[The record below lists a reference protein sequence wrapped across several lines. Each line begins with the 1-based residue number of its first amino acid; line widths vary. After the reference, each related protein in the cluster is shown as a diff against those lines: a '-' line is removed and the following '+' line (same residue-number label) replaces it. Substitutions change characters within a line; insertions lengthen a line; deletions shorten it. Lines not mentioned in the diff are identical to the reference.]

1 MPEERGAQH
10 VDVEKI
16 KQALVTAG
24 MLKSTSV
31 KGGEEEKVRAELAR
45 NHIDQPA
52 WSFTII
58 CHSHHYC
65 IIVKQS

>member
-1 MPEERGAQH
+1 MSKERDAEH

-24 MLKSTSV
+24 VLKSISV
-31 KGGEEEKVRAELAR
+31 KGAEEEKFRAELAR
-45 NHIDQPA
+45 NHVDQPA

-58 CHSHHYC
+58 CHSQHYC
-65 IIVKQS
+65 IVVKKS

>member
-1 MPEERGAQH
+1 MSKESDAEH

-24 MLKSTSV
+24 VLKSISV
-31 KGGEEEKVRAELAR
+31 KGAEEDRLRAELAR
-45 NHIDQPA
+45 NHVDQPA

-58 CHSHHYC
+58 CHSQHYC
-65 IIVKQS
+65 IIVKKS

>member
-1 MPEERGAQH
+1 MSAEKGTEH

-24 MLKSTSV
+24 LLKSTSV
-31 KGGEEEKVRAELAR
+31 KGGDEDKLRAELAR
-45 NHIDQPA
+45 NHVDQPA

-58 CHSHHYC
+58 CHSQHYC
-65 IIVKQS
+65 IVVKKS

>member
-1 MPEERGAQH
+1 MSAERGAEH

-24 MLKSTSV
+24 LLKSSSV
-31 KGGEEEKVRAELAR
+31 KGEDEDNLRAELAR

-58 CHSHHYC
+58 CHSQHYC
-65 IIVKQS
+65 IIVKKS

>member
-1 MPEERGAQH
+1 MSKERDAEH

-24 MLKSTSV
+24 VLKSISV
-31 KGGEEEKVRAELAR
+31 KGAEEESLRAELAR
-45 NHIDQPA
+45 NHVDKLA

-58 CHSHHYC
+58 CHSQHYC
-65 IIVKQS
+65 IVIKKS

>member
-1 MPEERGAQH
+1 MPEGRGAEH

-24 MLKSTSV
+24 VLKSTSL
-31 KGGEEEKVRAELAR
+31 KGGEEENVRAELAR
-45 NHIDQPA
+45 NHIDKPA

-58 CHSHHYC
+58 CSSRHYC
-65 IIVKQS
+65 IVVKQN

>member
-1 MPEERGAQH
+1 MSEERSVKP

-24 MLKSTSV
+24 VLKSVSV
-31 KGGEEEKVRAELAR
+31 KAAEEESLRAELAR
-45 NHIDQPA
+45 NHVDKPA

-58 CHSHHYC
+58 CHSQHYC
-65 IIVKQS
+65 IVVKKS

>member
-1 MPEERGAQH
+1 MSKETDAEH

-24 MLKSTSV
+24 VLKSISV
-31 KGGEEEKVRAELAR
+31 KGADEDRIRAELAR

-58 CHSHHYC
+58 CHSSHYC
-65 IIVKQS
+65 IVVKKS

>member
-1 MPEERGAQH
+1 MSEERDAQH

-24 MLKSTSV
+24 VLKSISV
-31 KGGEEEKVRAELAR
+31 KGAEEDRLRAELAR
-45 NHIDQPA
+45 NHVDQPA

-58 CHSHHYC
+58 CHSQHYC
-65 IIVKQS
+65 IIVKKS

>member
-1 MPEERGAQH
+1 MSKEKDAEH

-24 MLKSTSV
+24 VLKSISV
-31 KGGEEEKVRAELAR
+31 KGVEEEKLRAELAR
-45 NHIDQPA
+45 NHVDQPA

-58 CHSHHYC
+58 CHSQHYC
-65 IIVKQS
+65 IIVKKS

>member
-1 MPEERGAQH
+1 MSEQRGSEH

-24 MLKSTSV
+24 VLKSASL
-31 KGGEEEKVRAELAR
+31 KGGDEETLRAELAR

-58 CHSHHYC
+58 CHSQHYC
-65 IIVKQS
+65 IIVKKS

>member
-1 MPEERGAQH
+1 MPEH

-16 KQALVTAG
+16 KEALVTAG
-24 MLKSTSV
+24 VLKSASL
-31 KGGEEEKVRAELAR
+31 KGGEEDRVRAELAR

-58 CHSHHYC
+58 CHSQHYC
-65 IIVKQS
+65 IIVKKS